1 MTDLSLLVMA
11 LPQMRANAEALMTD
25 SCSITRATEPV
36 SDPDTGVSTSVRQPI
51 WAGKCK
57 LQTSGGLAEETS
69 VSGTQ
74 VSVGAQV
81 QQWSLYA
88 HFPMSATG
96 LKPGDLVEITQS
108 SDPELVGKRVR
119 LINLQS
125 EKTHA
130 TAHRWNVKEVADDD
144 AGLESA

>member
-1 MTDLSLLVMA
+1 MDLTALLREA
-11 LPQMRANAEALMTD
+11 RAAAEQLMTD
-25 SCSITRATEPV
+25 TCTITRITGTI
-36 SDPDTGVSTSVRQPI
+36 SDPDTGVTKPASEKV
-51 WAGKCK
+51 WEGKCK

-74 VSVGAQV
+74 VSVGARV

-130 TAHRWNVKEVADDD
+130 TAQRWNVKEVSAND